1 MLGCLR
7 NLLGVQNSIAMRPK
21 ITKAPTKPRTLEGI
35 VTSAFGK
42 TSFLP
47 DGSFVTTQWLSLFMI
62 PIIPLGSFRVIK
74 SKRYPNHDR
83 ICEPAPFNAKQVG
96 LVYLFVL
103 FCACWLLFVPV
114 MMSEY
119 LLDAAV
125 WVFLTALCFGLPVP
139 AILPWLARRHALGK
153 VNSQNTLRSQPVRSP
168 VPTARE
174 VTNGARQHKPL
185 PVRASRSGKR
195 VPGFSSRTFLPRQVP
210 RIAPEPRP

>member
-1 MLGCLR
+1 
-7 NLLGVQNSIAMRPK
+7 
-21 ITKAPTKPRTLEGI
+21 
-35 VTSAFGK
+35 
-42 TSFLP
+42 
-47 DGSFVTTQWLSLFMI
+47 MI

-74 SKRYPNHDR
+74 SKRYPHHDR
-83 ICEPAPFNAKQVG
+83 ICEPAPFNTKQVG

-119 LLDAAV
+119 LLDSPV

-139 AILPWLARRHALGK
+139 VILPWLARRNALSK
-153 VNSQNTLRSQPVRSP
+153 VNSQNMLVRQPSLSPVRE
-168 VPTARE
+168 ARE
-174 VTNGARQHKPL
+174 VAHRARRHEPL

-195 VPGFSSRTFLPRQVP
+195 VAGFSSRTFLPRQVP